1 MNFLEITVV
10 ADSETAEMLM
20 AEMAELGFNTFE
32 ENEEGFKAYIEE
44 GSFNDSA
51 FDLLYKRYKD
61 RVRYRTAVIPKLNWN
76 EAWEKNFS
84 PVKVSDRCRI
94 RASFHDSDP
103 RFPLEIVINPKMSFG
118 TGHHATTV
126 LMLEHLLETNC
137 RGKAVADAGCGTG
150 ILAIA
155 AVKSGAD
162 QVVAFDT
169 DEWAVENTRE
179 NITLNGCEN
188 MEVSLGDAALLRD
201 KAGSFDII
209 LANIQLNVL
218 LNDLKVYALA
228 LRNRGIVFMSGF
240 YEEDISVLTSE
251 ALKYRLELFS
261 EKKQNNWAALGF
273 KKL

>member
-1 MNFLEITVV
+1 MNFLEISV
-10 ADSETAEMLM
+10 ATDSETAEMFM
-20 AEMAELGFNTFE
+20 AEMAELGFDTFE
-32 ENEEGFKAYIEE
+32 EDEEGFKAYIEE
-44 GSFNDSA
+44 GNFNDSA

-61 RVRYRTAVIPKLNWN
+61 RVRYRAAVIPKLNWN

-84 PVKVSDRCRI
+84 AVTVSDRCRV
-94 RASFHDSDP
+94 RASFHDPDP

-126 LMLEHLLETNC
+126 LMLEHLLETDC
-137 RGKAVADAGCGTG
+137 RGKAVVDAGCGTG

-155 AVKSGAD
+155 AAKSGANR
-162 QVVAFDT
+162 VVAFDT
-169 DEWAVENTRE
+169 DEWAVENARE
-179 NITLNGCEN
+179 NIALNGCEN
-188 MEVSLGDAALLRD
+188 IEVSLDNVALLQD

-218 LNDLKVYALA
+218 LNDLKVYAPV
-228 LRNRGIVFMSGF
+228 LRNRGVVFMSGF
-240 YEEDISVLTSE
+240 YEEDIPVLISE

-273 KKL
+273 IKS

>member
-1 MNFLEITVV
+1 MNFLEISV
-10 ADSETAEMLM
+10 ATDSETAEMLM
-20 AEMAELGFNTFE
+20 AEMAELGFDTFE
-32 ENEEGFKAYIEE
+32 EDGEGFKAYIEE
-44 GSFNDSA
+44 GNFNNSA

-84 PVKVSDRCRI
+84 TVTVSDRCRI
-94 RASFHDSDP
+94 RASFHDPDP

-126 LMLEHLLETNC
+126 LMLEHLLETDC
-137 RGKAVADAGCGTG
+137 RGKAVVDAGCGTG

-155 AVKSGAD
+155 AAKSGANR
-162 QVVAFDT
+162 VVAFDT
-169 DEWAVENTRE
+169 DEWAVSNARE
-179 NITLNGCEN
+179 NIALNGCEN
-188 MEVSLGDAALLRD
+188 IEVSLDNVALLRD

-218 LNDLKVYALA
+218 LNDLKVYAPV
-228 LRNRGIVFMSGF
+228 LRNRGVVFMSGF
-240 YEEDISVLTSE
+240 YEEDIPVLISE

-273 KKL
+273 IKS